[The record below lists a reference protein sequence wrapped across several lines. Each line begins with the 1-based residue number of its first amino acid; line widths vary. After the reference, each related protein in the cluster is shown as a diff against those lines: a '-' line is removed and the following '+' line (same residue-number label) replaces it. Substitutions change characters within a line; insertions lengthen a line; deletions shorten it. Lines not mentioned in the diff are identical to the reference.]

1 MTPAVVLD
9 ASAGVE
15 VALWTEEG
23 SRLAGHVLEADE
35 IAVPDHFHLESA
47 SALRR
52 IELRGE
58 VSPAEAQTA
67 LEQLLD
73 LRVRRVST
81 APLLGEAWSM
91 RHNVTVA
98 DALYVIIARRL
109 QLPLVTGGSPPG
121 QGSRPRRRDPQ
132 HLVAAV
138 SVDNPSPPA
147 TRAVHSQAQ
156 AAAST
161 V

>member
-23 SRLAGHVLEADE
+23 SRLASHVLEADK
-35 IAVPDHFHLESA
+35 IVVPDHFHLECA

-58 VSPAEAQTA
+58 VSATEAQTS

-81 APLLGEAWSM
+81 APLLGEAWNM

-98 DALYVIIARRL
+98 DAL
-109 QLPLVTGGSPPG
+109 
-121 QGSRPRRRDPQ
+121 
-132 HLVAAV
+132 
-138 SVDNPSPPA
+138 
-147 TRAVHSQAQ
+147 
-156 AAAST
+156 
-161 V
+161 